1 MNVGWHKKKDSSPS
15 PAIQS
20 VASAEAFAAG
30 QFDLREFA
38 PRDNIEVSIDWFRLL
53 QNNVYPGDPGVRYY
67 FVAKGNKPTL
77 ILPLKFTTRGKVRS
91 VESLT
96 NYYTALY
103 SPLLAAEGNLSA
115 LKDMLKNS
123 SHDHKGA
130 HVMRFVPMD
139 TDSPAYAE
147 LQNALRQIGW
157 IPFRFFCFGNWF
169 LRVDD
174 PWDGYLK
181 KRSANLRSS
190 IKRRSK
196 EFSAKGGTLEIITRE
211 EDIASAIADF
221 QEVYSASWKIPEPYP
236 DFVPSLIRHLAS
248 IGMLRLGIARLNG
261 RPIAAQL
268 WIAGEGKASIYKVAY
283 HKAFASL
290 SPGTVLTSHLLRH
303 AIEQDRVREVDFL
316 IGDDEYKPYWM
327 SDRRERWGIVAYNPR
342 TAIGLMLLT
351 KEVSGRI
358 AKLLGRKSK
367 AAFLKLRRNGTS
379 GPLPGTDTRAKQF
392 RPHASQRDQSMN
404 WTVHPI
410 ALFPEFASQW
420 DALIRSRPGT
430 PFLESAFLQPCLDTF
445 GSSNEL
451 LCLLHAK
458 GRLRSAAIM
467 QRDRKG
473 TWQTFQPSQL
483 PLGAWVSD
491 DSVNLVQA
499 CNDLVR
505 QLPGWTL
512 GIGVSQLDP
521 RIQERPENSPIVRTQ
536 DYIQTAWVDI
546 EGDFGAYWETRGKN
560 LKQNTRKQR
569 NKLQSEGIEPLIECI
584 TSPEDVRLAI
594 EDYGVLEGSGWKAS
608 DGTAI
613 QSDNTQGHFYRK
625 MLENFC
631 AQGRG
636 RIYRY
641 CFGEKVVAM
650 DLCINDDSTIVILK
664 TAYDAS
670 YKTISPSTL
679 MRHDQ
684 FQQLFEER
692 KFQRIEFYG
701 KLMEWHTR
709 WTGQSRTLYHATIY
723 RWAWLKKMHA
733 TLSVPANPQPQESA
747 PADPH

>member
-1 MNVGWHKKKDSSPS
+1 MNNRWHQEKDASPRQ
-15 PAIQS
+15 AIQS
-20 VASAEAFAAG
+20 VASTEAFAAG
-30 QFDLREFA
+30 QFDLREFG

-53 QNNVYPGDPGVRYY
+53 QNNVYPGDPGIRYY
-67 FVAKGNKPTL
+67 FVAKGNTPTT
-77 ILPLKFTTRGKVRS
+77 ILPLKLTTRGKVRS

-103 SPLLAAEGNLSA
+103 SPLLSADGNLSA
-115 LKDMLKNS
+115 LRDMLQHA

-174 PWDGYLK
+174 HWDGYLK

-196 EFSAKGGTLEIITRE
+196 EFSAKGGTLEIITGP

-236 DFVPSLIRHLAS
+236 DFVPSLIRHLSS
-248 IGMLRLGIARLNG
+248 IGMLRLGIARLDG
-261 RPIAAQL
+261 KPIAAQL
-268 WIAGEGKASIYKVAY
+268 WIVGEDKASIYKVAY
-283 HKAFASL
+283 HKAFAPL

-303 AIEQDRVREVDFL
+303 VIEQDRVREVDFL

-351 KEVSGRI
+351 KEISGRI
-358 AKLLGRKSK
+358 AKTLGRKSK

-379 GPLPGTDTRAKQF
+379 TPLPGTDTRAKQF
-392 RPHASQRDQSMN
+392 RPHASQRDQAMN

-410 ALFPEFASQW
+410 ALFPEFANQW
-420 DALIRSRPGT
+420 DALVRSRPGT
-430 PFLESAFLQPCLDTF
+430 PFLEFAFLQPCLETF
-445 GSSNEL
+445 GSGSEL
-451 LCLLHAK
+451 LCLLHSK
-458 GRLRSAAIM
+458 GRLRAAAIM

-483 PLGAWVSD
+483 PLGAWASD
-491 DSVNLVQA
+491 DTVNLVPA

-521 RIQERPENSPIVRTQ
+521 RIHERPENSPIVRTQ

-546 EGDFGAYWETRGKN
+546 EGDFEAYWESRGKN

-569 NKLQSEGIEPLIECI
+569 NKLQSEGIETRIECI
-584 TSPEDVRLAI
+584 TSPEDVRQAI
-594 EDYGVLEGSGWKAS
+594 EDYGVLEGSGWKAT

-613 QSDNTQGHFYRK
+613 LSDNAQGHFYRK

-641 CFGEKVVAM
+641 RFGEKVVAM
-650 DLCINDDSTIVILK
+650 DLCIHDDSAIVILK

-684 FQQLFEER
+684 FQQLFEEW
-692 KFQRIEFYG
+692 KFPRIEFYG

-709 WTGQSRTLYHATIY
+709 WTGQCRTLYHATIY
-723 RWAWLKKMHA
+723 RWAWLKKLHA
-733 TLSVPANPQPQESA
+733 TLSLPVSPPPQESA